1 MIIEVNYCLNKLNFW
16 EKSLIKRKAVI
27 FMFLKMYV
35 VIIMRFLDVYLY
47 SCLVLF
53 VFFFRNA
60 KIYILNTLEKSFFIM
75 GFSTRMY
82 NMGSLNCVKPIKPPI
97 KLYIFELKLNIH
109 KKKPSSDIINYSVI
123 DRQIV

>member
-47 SCLVLF
+47 SCLALF
-53 VFFFRNA
+53 VFRNA
-60 KIYILNTLEKSFFIM
+60 SF
-75 GFSTRMY
+75 
-82 NMGSLNCVKPIKPPI
+82 
-97 KLYIFELKLNIH
+97 
-109 KKKPSSDIINYSVI
+109 
-123 DRQIV
+123 